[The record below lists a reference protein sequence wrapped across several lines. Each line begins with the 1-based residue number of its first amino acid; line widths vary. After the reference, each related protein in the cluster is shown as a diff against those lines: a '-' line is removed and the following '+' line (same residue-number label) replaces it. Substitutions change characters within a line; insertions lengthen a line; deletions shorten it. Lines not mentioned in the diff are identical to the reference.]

1 MQRFILE
8 EQYSIMNCEIDGKY
22 HSQFIIIILY
32 SVVKMHVFRYSLSS
46 FRCWCIFSGDM
57 ENQVEQEE
65 KSRLINQVL
74 ELQHTL
80 EGIKALFFF
89 FFKCI

>member
-1 MQRFILE
+1 
-8 EQYSIMNCEIDGKY
+8 
-22 HSQFIIIILY
+22 
-32 SVVKMHVFRYSLSS
+32 MHVFHFSLKCFGVVSDI
-46 FRCWCIFSGDM
+46 CVCIFSGDM

-80 EGIKALFFF
+80 EGIEAFIPPLYQ
-89 FFKCI
+89 

>member
-1 MQRFILE
+1 
-8 EQYSIMNCEIDGKY
+8 
-22 HSQFIIIILY
+22 
-32 SVVKMHVFRYSLSS
+32 MHVFRYSLSS

-80 EGIKALFFF
+80 EGIKALFFLNASSPSSFLSLFCFVTQHTPFMLLF
-89 FFKCI
+89 FPITRLN

>member
-1 MQRFILE
+1 
-8 EQYSIMNCEIDGKY
+8 
-22 HSQFIIIILY
+22 
-32 SVVKMHVFRYSLSS
+32 MHVFRYSLS
-46 FRCWCIFSGDM
+46 FRCLYIFSGDM

-80 EGIKALFFF
+80 EGIKAHFLMHLVPVVSCHCFVTQHTPFMLLFFPLTRLN
-89 FFKCI
+89 